1 MTESYLSPTTR
12 DFTLDA
18 AARRELLESHN
29 QLRSA
34 MQTLWE
40 CNDLWI
46 SDLRNLEKL
55 MFRMQDTL
63 KFERCLE
70 NSNSDNWCW
79 QKKTS
84 PHRKNVDGQRKPL
97 DG

>member
-12 DFTLDA
+12 DFTIDA

-70 NSNSDNWCW
+70 NSNSDNWVLAEENEPTPKNRGRP
-79 QKKTS
+79 KKTA
-84 PHRKNVDGQRKPL
+84 
-97 DG
+97 